1 MVRCLAYGRDISG
14 PSFCL
19 LTPSPPPPTD
29 YVALP
34 MSYRIIRAQTSS
46 LNVTAGDYN
55 NPLSRAPV
63 DLLPLEPSPAPRR
76 RGLLSS
82 TNATSAPGR
91 GGGGGGKRGMDVPS
105 LSSSLMQASMSS
117 SSASLLASSPP
128 RSRAGALAR
137 APTARDSLSSSR
149 DAFQRA
155 PVSLLQLDIG
165 YSPEYVEAMPGAVP
179 GAVHIPS
186 TGDSGMPGIVP
197 HSRSDSSSSPPMT
210 KSEVEVEIGSVQGG
224 AAGGIQGL
232 PMDETKFGGN
242 RRDMMSR
249 LQVQQSFKAD
259 APVSLE
265 QVRGLFWFC
274 SVRYCAVNWFRAP
287 SSAMA
292 FFLIF

>member
-1 MVRCLAYGRDISG
+1 MSPCLSH
-14 PSFCL
+14 
-19 LTPSPPPPTD
+19 
-29 YVALP
+29 
-34 MSYRIIRAQTSS
+34 RIIRAQTSS

-55 NPLSRAPV
+55 NPLGRAPV
-63 DLLPLEPSPAPRR
+63 DLLHLEPSPAPRR
-76 RGLLSS
+76 RGLPSS

-149 DAFQRA
+149 GALQRA

-165 YSPEYVEAMPGAVP
+165 YSPEYEEAMP

-197 HSRSDSSSSPPMT
+197 HSRSDSSSSPAMT

-232 PMDETKFGGN
+232 SMDESKFGGN
-242 RRDMMSR
+242 RREMMSR

-265 QVRGLFWFC
+265 QVRG
-274 SVRYCAVNWFRAP
+274 
-287 SSAMA
+287 
-292 FFLIF
+292 FFVGVSLSGLVE